1 MNVPCIS
8 IERTTK
14 RYAIF
19 DGFSCVRTFMP
30 YTDEAQA
37 IAKAKA
43 WVAERT
49 DIEPEIT
56 YPNITRMTVS
66 RRRK

>member
-1 MNVPCIS
+1 MNIPCIS
-8 IERTTK
+8 IERKTK

-19 DGFSCVRTFMP
+19 DGFSCVRTFMD

-37 IAKAKA
+37 IADGRA
-43 WVAERT
+43 WIAERT
-49 DIEPEIT
+49 DVEPEIT

-66 RRRK
+66 RTRK